1 MKTSLICL
9 SFLVYLT
16 SLTLITE
23 EEVER
28 QINLGQLGP
37 DLLSLLTAALAGAG
51 TAGLVSAL
59 SGGGKGK
66 GKNGLFGKH
75 GLFGKDGLFGKGKGK
90 GKKRSLLTAAERQAL
105 DLSTLLALLGGN
117 EGLSSLLSGGDGGI
131 SNLIQMAGGNGGTD
145 APVGKGKAGKG
156 KDGKGGK
163 GKGGKGKDGKG
174 KGGKGKNGK
183 GKDGKGKGTDSL
195 GSSLLDTF
203 SSTQEISITDIFG
216 RKLVSRGILDTLTG
230 LTGVA
235 TDGKGGKGKYGK
247 GKDGKGKDG
256 KGKDGKGK
264 GKEGKGKGKDS
275 TDSIGSSLLDTLS
288 SALSN
293 FGILGQIIQAVLNL
307 LMGAG
312 RSLNPIKTVL
322 DTKSTLAPLPNPL
335 TDPMGF
341 IQNPLI
347 SVIIQAIVS
356 GDISAMMKAQ
366 GDLAGTLITQF
377 VINAISG

>member
-9 SFLVYLT
+9 SFLLCLT
-16 SLTLITE
+16 CMTLTTE

-59 SGGGKGK
+59 SGGGEGK
-66 GKNGLFGKH
+66 GKAGIFGKH
-75 GLFGKDGLFGKGKGK
+75 GLFGKDGIFGKGKGK
-90 GKKRSLLTAAERQAL
+90 GKKRSLLTAAERQPL

-117 EGLSSLLSGGDGGI
+117 EGLSSLLLGGDGGI
-131 SNLIQMAGGNGGTD
+131 SNLIQMAGGNGGLAGLIGNSGTD

-156 KDGKGGK
+156 KDGKGV
-163 GKGGKGKDGKG
+163 KGKDGKG
-174 KGGKGKNGK
+174 KDGKGKNGK
-183 GKDGKGKGTDSL
+183 GKDEKGKGTDSL

-216 RKLVSRGILDTLTG
+216 RKLVSRGILDTLSG

-235 TDGKGGKGKYGK
+235 TDGKGGKGKDGKGK

-275 TDSIGSSLLDTLS
+275 TDTLY
-288 SALSN
+288 SAFSN
-293 FGILGQIIQAVLNL
+293 FRIFGQIIQAVLNL

-322 DTKSTLAPLPNPL
+322 DTKTTVAPLPNPL

-347 SVIIQAIVS
+347 SAIIQAIVS

-377 VINAISG
+377 VINAIS

>member
-9 SFLVYLT
+9 SFLLCLT
-16 SLTLITE
+16 SLTLTTE

-28 QINLGQLGP
+28 QINIGQLGP

-51 TAGLVSAL
+51 TAGLVSSL

-66 GKNGLFGKH
+66 
-75 GLFGKDGLFGKGKGK
+75 GKDGLFGKGKGK

-117 EGLSSLLSGGDGGI
+117 EGLSSLLLGGDGGV
-131 SNLIQMAGGNGGTD
+131 SNLIQMAGGNGGLAGLIGNSGTD
-145 APVGKGKAGKG
+145 APIGKGKAGKG

-163 GKGGKGKDGKG
+163 GKDGKGKDGKG
-174 KGGKGKNGK
+174 KKGK

-195 GSSLLDTF
+195 GSFLLDTF

-216 RKLVSRGILDTLTG
+216 RKLASRGILDTLSG

-235 TDGKGGKGKYGK
+235 TDGKGGKGKDGKEK

-264 GKEGKGKGKDS
+264 AKGGKGKGKDS

-322 DTKSTLAPLPNPL
+322 DTKSTVAPLPNPL

-347 SVIIQAIVS
+347 SAIIQAIVS

-366 GDLAGTLITQF
+366 GDLAGTP
-377 VINAISG
+377 

>member
-1 MKTSLICL
+1 MRGFTDAL
-9 SFLVYLT
+9 
-16 SLTLITE
+16 
-23 EEVER
+23 R
-28 QINLGQLGP
+28 
-37 DLLSLLTAALAGAG
+37 LSLKKTYFVGAG

-66 GKNGLFGKH
+66 GKDGLFGKH

-117 EGLSSLLSGGDGGI
+117 EGLSSLLLGGDGGI
-131 SNLIQMAGGNGGTD
+131 SNLIQMAGGNGGLTGLIGNSGTD

-163 GKGGKGKDGKG
+163 EKDGKGKDGKG
-174 KGGKGKNGK
+174 KDGKGKNGK

-216 RKLVSRGILDTLTG
+216 RKLVSRGILDTLSG

-235 TDGKGGKGKYGK
+235 TDGKGGKGKDGK

-322 DTKSTLAPLPNPL
+322 DTKSTVAPLPNPL

-347 SVIIQAIVS
+347 SAIIQAIVS

>member
-9 SFLVYLT
+9 SFLLCLT
-16 SLTLITE
+16 SMTLTTE

-66 GKNGLFGKH
+66 GKDGLFGKH
-75 GLFGKDGLFGKGKGK
+75 GLFGKGKGK

-117 EGLSSLLSGGDGGI
+117 EGLSSVLSGGDGGI
-131 SNLIQMAGGNGGTD
+131 SNLIQMAGGNGGLTGLIGNSGTD

-163 GKGGKGKDGKG
+163 GKDGKGKDGKE
-174 KGGKGKNGK
+174 KNGK
-183 GKDGKGKGTDSL
+183 GKDSL

-203 SSTQEISITDIFG
+203 SSTQEISITYIFG
-216 RKLVSRGILDTLTG
+216 RKLVSRGILDTLSG

-235 TDGKGGKGKYGK
+235 TEGKGGK
-247 GKDGKGKDG
+247 GKDGKGG
-256 KGKDGKGK
+256 K
-264 GKEGKGKGKDS
+264 
-275 TDSIGSSLLDTLS
+275 
-288 SALSN
+288 
-293 FGILGQIIQAVLNL
+293 
-307 LMGAG
+307 
-312 RSLNPIKTVL
+312 
-322 DTKSTLAPLPNPL
+322 
-335 TDPMGF
+335 
-341 IQNPLI
+341 
-347 SVIIQAIVS
+347 
-356 GDISAMMKAQ
+356 
-366 GDLAGTLITQF
+366 
-377 VINAISG
+377 

>member
-9 SFLVYLT
+9 SFLLCLT
-16 SLTLITE
+16 SLTLTTE

-66 GKNGLFGKH
+66 GKDGLFGKH

-117 EGLSSLLSGGDGGI
+117 EGLSSLLLGGDGGI
-131 SNLIQMAGGNGGTD
+131 SNLIQMAGGNGGLTGLIGNSGTD

-163 GKGGKGKDGKG
+163 GKDGKGKD
-174 KGGKGKNGK
+174 GKGKNGK

-216 RKLVSRGILDTLTG
+216 RKLVSRGILDTLSG

-235 TDGKGGKGKYGK
+235 TDGKGGKGKDGKGK

-256 KGKDGKGK
+256 KE
-264 GKEGKGKGKDS
+264 KEGKGKGKDS

-288 SALSN
+288 SALSK

-322 DTKSTLAPLPNPL
+322 DTKSSVAPLPNPL

-347 SVIIQAIVS
+347 SAIIQAIVS

>member
-9 SFLVYLT
+9 SFLLCLT

-28 QINLGQLGP
+28 RINLGQLGP

-59 SGGGKGK
+59 SGGGEGK
-66 GKNGLFGKH
+66 GKAGIFGKH

-131 SNLIQMAGGNGGTD
+131 SNLIQMAGGNGGLTGLIGNSGTD
-145 APVGKGKAGKG
+145 APIGKG

-163 GKGGKGKDGKG
+163 GKD
-174 KGGKGKNGK
+174 GK

-216 RKLVSRGILDTLTG
+216 RKLVSRGILDTLSG

-235 TDGKGGKGKYGK
+235 TDGKGGKGKDGKGK

-275 TDSIGSSLLDTLS
+275 TDTLY
-288 SALSN
+288 SAFSN
-293 FGILGQIIQAVLNL
+293 FRIFGQIIQAVLNL

-322 DTKSTLAPLPNPL
+322 DTKTTVAPLPNPL

-347 SVIIQAIVS
+347 SAIIQAIVS

-366 GDLAGTLITQF
+366 GDLAGTLIT
-377 VINAISG
+377 

>member
-1 MKTSLICL
+1 M
-9 SFLVYLT
+9 
-16 SLTLITE
+16 
-23 EEVER
+23 
-28 QINLGQLGP
+28 G
-37 DLLSLLTAALAGAG
+37 
-51 TAGLVSAL
+51 
-59 SGGGKGK
+59 
-66 GKNGLFGKH
+66 
-75 GLFGKDGLFGKGKGK
+75 GKGK

-117 EGLSSLLSGGDGGI
+117 EGLSSLLLGGDGGI
-131 SNLIQMAGGNGGTD
+131 SNLIQMAGGNGGLTGLIGNSGTD
-145 APVGKGKAGKG
+145 APAGKG
-156 KDGKGGK
+156 KDGN
-163 GKGGKGKDGKG
+163 GGKGKDGKG
-174 KGGKGKNGK
+174 KDGKGKNGK

-216 RKLVSRGILDTLTG
+216 RKLASRGILDTLSG

-235 TDGKGGKGKYGK
+235 TDGKG
-247 GKDGKGKDG
+247 G

-264 GKEGKGKGKDS
+264 GKEGKGKGKDI

-293 FGILGQIIQAVLNL
+293 FGFLGQIIQAVLNL

-322 DTKSTLAPLPNPL
+322 DTKSTVAPLPNPL

-347 SVIIQAIVS
+347 SAIIQAIVS
-356 GDISAMMKAQ
+356 GDISVMMKAQ

>member
-9 SFLVYLT
+9 SFLLCLT
-16 SLTLITE
+16 SLTLTTE

-59 SGGGKGK
+59 SGGGKG
-66 GKNGLFGKH
+66 NGKH
-75 GLFGKDGLFGKGKGK
+75 GLFGKDGIFGKGKGK

-105 DLSTLLALLGGN
+105 DLSTILALLGGN
-117 EGLSSLLSGGDGGI
+117 EGLSSLLLGGDGGI
-131 SNLIQMAGGNGGTD
+131 SNLIQMAGGNGGLTGLIGNSGTD
-145 APVGKGKAGKG
+145 APVGKGKARKG
-156 KDGKGGK
+156 KD

-174 KGGKGKNGK
+174 KDGKGKN
-183 GKDGKGKGTDSL
+183 GKGKGTDSL

-216 RKLVSRGILDTLTG
+216 RKLASRGILDTLSG

-235 TDGKGGKGKYGK
+235 TDGKGGKGKDGKGK

-264 GKEGKGKGKDS
+264 AKGGKGK
-275 TDSIGSSLLDTLS
+275 
-288 SALSN
+288 
-293 FGILGQIIQAVLNL
+293 
-307 LMGAG
+307 
-312 RSLNPIKTVL
+312 
-322 DTKSTLAPLPNPL
+322 
-335 TDPMGF
+335 
-341 IQNPLI
+341 
-347 SVIIQAIVS
+347 
-356 GDISAMMKAQ
+356 
-366 GDLAGTLITQF
+366 
-377 VINAISG
+377 

>member
-1 MKTSLICL
+1 M
-9 SFLVYLT
+9 
-16 SLTLITE
+16 
-23 EEVER
+23 
-28 QINLGQLGP
+28 G
-37 DLLSLLTAALAGAG
+37 
-51 TAGLVSAL
+51 
-59 SGGGKGK
+59 
-66 GKNGLFGKH
+66 
-75 GLFGKDGLFGKGKGK
+75 GKGK

-117 EGLSSLLSGGDGGI
+117 EGLSSLLLGGDGGI
-131 SNLIQMAGGNGGTD
+131 SNLIQMAGGNGGLTGLIGNSGTD

-156 KDGKGGK
+156 KAGK
-163 GKGGKGKDGKG
+163 GKDGNGGKGKDGKG
-174 KGGKGKNGK
+174 KDGKGKNGK

-216 RKLVSRGILDTLTG
+216 RKLVSRGILDTLSG

-235 TDGKGGKGKYGK
+235 TDGNGGKGKDGK
-247 GKDGKGKDG
+247 GKGKDG

-264 GKEGKGKGKDS
+264 GKEGKGKGKDI

-293 FGILGQIIQAVLNL
+293 FGFLGQIIQAVLNL

-322 DTKSTLAPLPNPL
+322 DTKSTVAPLPNPL

-347 SVIIQAIVS
+347 SAIIQAIVS
-356 GDISAMMKAQ
+356 GDISVMMKAQ

>member
-9 SFLVYLT
+9 SFLVCLT
-16 SLTLITE
+16 SLTLTTE

-66 GKNGLFGKH
+66 GKDGLFGKH
-75 GLFGKDGLFGKGKGK
+75 GLFGKGKGK

-105 DLSTLLALLGGN
+105 DLSTILALLGGN
-117 EGLSSLLSGGDGGI
+117 EGLSSLLLGGDGGI
-131 SNLIQMAGGNGGTD
+131 SNLIQMAGGNGGLTGLIGNSGTD

-174 KGGKGKNGK
+174 KDGKGKNGK

-216 RKLVSRGILDTLTG
+216 RKLVSRGI
-230 LTGVA
+230 
-235 TDGKGGKGKYGK
+235 
-247 GKDGKGKDG
+247 
-256 KGKDGKGK
+256 
-264 GKEGKGKGKDS
+264 
-275 TDSIGSSLLDTLS
+275 
-288 SALSN
+288 
-293 FGILGQIIQAVLNL
+293 
-307 LMGAG
+307 
-312 RSLNPIKTVL
+312 P
-322 DTKSTLAPLPNPL
+322 
-335 TDPMGF
+335 
-341 IQNPLI
+341 
-347 SVIIQAIVS
+347 
-356 GDISAMMKAQ
+356 
-366 GDLAGTLITQF
+366 
-377 VINAISG
+377 

>member
-9 SFLVYLT
+9 SFLLCLT
-16 SLTLITE
+16 SLTLTTE

-66 GKNGLFGKH
+66 GKE
-75 GLFGKDGLFGKGKGK
+75 
-90 GKKRSLLTAAERQAL
+90 RSLLTAAERQPL
-105 DLSTLLALLGGN
+105 DLSTLLPLLGGT
-117 EGLSSLLSGGDGGI
+117 EGLSSLLLGGDGGI
-131 SNLIQMAGGNGGTD
+131 SNLIQMAGGNGGLTGLIGNSGTD

-163 GKGGKGKDGKG
+163 GKDGKR
-174 KGGKGKNGK
+174 KNGK

-216 RKLVSRGILDTLTG
+216 RKLVSRGILDTLSG

-235 TDGKGGKGKYGK
+235 TDGKGGKGKDGKGK

-256 KGKDGKGK
+256 KGKDG
-264 GKEGKGKGKDS
+264 
-275 TDSIGSSLLDTLS
+275 
-288 SALSN
+288 
-293 FGILGQIIQAVLNL
+293 
-307 LMGAG
+307 
-312 RSLNPIKTVL
+312 
-322 DTKSTLAPLPNPL
+322 
-335 TDPMGF
+335 
-341 IQNPLI
+341 
-347 SVIIQAIVS
+347 
-356 GDISAMMKAQ
+356 
-366 GDLAGTLITQF
+366 
-377 VINAISG
+377 

>member
-9 SFLVYLT
+9 SFLLCLT

-59 SGGGKGK
+59 SGGGEGK
-66 GKNGLFGKH
+66 GKAGIFGKH

-90 GKKRSLLTAAERQAL
+90 GKKRSLLTAAERKAL
-105 DLSTLLALLGGN
+105 DLLTVLALLGGN
-117 EGLSSLLSGGDGGI
+117 EGLSSLLLGGDGGI
-131 SNLIQMAGGNGGTD
+131 SNLIQMAGGNGGLTGLIGNSGTD
-145 APVGKGKAGKG
+145 APVGKGKARKG

-163 GKGGKGKDGKG
+163 GKD
-174 KGGKGKNGK
+174 GKGKNGK

-216 RKLVSRGILDTLTG
+216 RKLASRGILDTLSG

-235 TDGKGGKGKYGK
+235 TDGKGGKGKDGKGK

-256 KGKDGKGK
+256 KGKDGKGKAKGGKGK

-307 LMGAG
+307 
-312 RSLNPIKTVL
+312 
-322 DTKSTLAPLPNPL
+322 
-335 TDPMGF
+335 
-341 IQNPLI
+341 
-347 SVIIQAIVS
+347 
-356 GDISAMMKAQ
+356 
-366 GDLAGTLITQF
+366 
-377 VINAISG
+377 

>member
-1 MKTSLICL
+1 MRGFTDAL
-9 SFLVYLT
+9 
-16 SLTLITE
+16 
-23 EEVER
+23 R
-28 QINLGQLGP
+28 
-37 DLLSLLTAALAGAG
+37 LSLKKTYFVGAG

-66 GKNGLFGKH
+66 GKDGLFGKH

-131 SNLIQMAGGNGGTD
+131 SNLIQMAGGNGGLTGLIGNSGTD

-163 GKGGKGKDGKG
+163 GKDGKGKD
-174 KGGKGKNGK
+174 GKGKNGK

-216 RKLVSRGILDTLTG
+216 RQLVSRGILDTLSG

-235 TDGKGGKGKYGK
+235 TDGKGGKGKDGKGK
-247 GKDGKGKDG
+247 GKDGKGKGKDG

-322 DTKSTLAPLPNPL
+322 DTKSTVAPLSNPL

-347 SVIIQAIVS
+347 SAIIQAIVS

>member
-9 SFLVYLT
+9 SFLLCLT
-16 SLTLITE
+16 SLTLTTE

-66 GKNGLFGKH
+66 GKDGLFGKH

-90 GKKRSLLTAAERQAL
+90 GKKRSLLTAAESQAL

-131 SNLIQMAGGNGGTD
+131 SNLIQMAGGNGGLTGLIGNSGTD
-145 APVGKGKAGKG
+145 APIGKG

-163 GKGGKGKDGKG
+163 GKDGKGKD
-174 KGGKGKNGK
+174 GKGKNGK

-235 TDGKGGKGKYGK
+235 TDGKGGKGKDGKGK
-247 GKDGKGKDG
+247 GKDGKGKE
-256 KGKDGKGK
+256 GKGK
-264 GKEGKGKGKDS
+264 GKDGKGKDS

-293 FGILGQIIQAVLNL
+293 FGILGQ
-307 LMGAG
+307 
-312 RSLNPIKTVL
+312 
-322 DTKSTLAPLPNPL
+322 
-335 TDPMGF
+335 
-341 IQNPLI
+341 
-347 SVIIQAIVS
+347 
-356 GDISAMMKAQ
+356 
-366 GDLAGTLITQF
+366 
-377 VINAISG
+377 

>member
-9 SFLVYLT
+9 SFLLCLT

-66 GKNGLFGKH
+66 GKAGLFGKH

-90 GKKRSLLTAAERQAL
+90 GKKRSLLTAAERQPL
-105 DLSTLLALLGGN
+105 DLSTLLPLLGGP
-117 EGLSSLLSGGDGGI
+117 EGLSSLLLGGDGGI

-156 KDGKGGK
+156 KEGKGGK
-163 GKGGKGKDGKG
+163 RKDGKGKDGKG
-174 KGGKGKNGK
+174 EDGKGKNGK

-235 TDGKGGKGKYGK
+235 TDGKGGKGKDGKGKEGK
-247 GKDGKGKDG
+247 GKDGKGKD
-256 KGKDGKGK
+256 
-264 GKEGKGKGKDS
+264 GKGKGKDS
-275 TDSIGSSLLDTLS
+275 TDSIGSSLLDPLS

-293 FGILGQIIQAVLNL
+293 FGIL
-307 LMGAG
+307 
-312 RSLNPIKTVL
+312 
-322 DTKSTLAPLPNPL
+322 
-335 TDPMGF
+335 
-341 IQNPLI
+341 
-347 SVIIQAIVS
+347 
-356 GDISAMMKAQ
+356 
-366 GDLAGTLITQF
+366 
-377 VINAISG
+377 

>member
-9 SFLVYLT
+9 SFLLCLT

-59 SGGGKGK
+59 SGGGEGK
-66 GKNGLFGKH
+66 GKAGIFGKH

-117 EGLSSLLSGGDGGI
+117 EGLSSLLLGGDGGV
-131 SNLIQMAGGNGGTD
+131 SNLIQMAGGNGGLTGLIGNSGTD
-145 APVGKGKAGKG
+145 APVGKGKAGIG
-156 KDGKGGK
+156 KD

-174 KGGKGKNGK
+174 KDGKRKNGK

-216 RKLVSRGILDTLTG
+216 RKLVSRGILDTLSG

-235 TDGKGGKGKYGK
+235 TEGKGGKGKYGK

-322 DTKSTLAPLPNPL
+322 DTKSTVAPLPNPL

-347 SVIIQAIVS
+347 SAIIQAIVS

-366 GDLAGTLITQF
+366 GDLAGTP
-377 VINAISG
+377 

>member
-9 SFLVYLT
+9 SFLLCLT
-16 SLTLITE
+16 SLTLTTE

-66 GKNGLFGKH
+66 GKDGLFGKH

-131 SNLIQMAGGNGGTD
+131 SNLIQMAGGNGGLTGLIGNSGTD
-145 APVGKGKAGKG
+145 APIGKGKAGKG

-163 GKGGKGKDGKG
+163 GKDGKGKDGRG
-174 KGGKGKNGK
+174 KKGK

-195 GSSLLDTF
+195 GSFLLDTF

-216 RKLVSRGILDTLTG
+216 RKLASRGILDTLSG

-235 TDGKGGKGKYGK
+235 TDGKGGKGKDGKEK
-247 GKDGKGKDG
+247 GKDGKGKD
-256 KGKDGKGK
+256 
-264 GKEGKGKGKDS
+264 GKGKGKDS

-307 LMGAG
+307 
-312 RSLNPIKTVL
+312 
-322 DTKSTLAPLPNPL
+322 
-335 TDPMGF
+335 
-341 IQNPLI
+341 
-347 SVIIQAIVS
+347 
-356 GDISAMMKAQ
+356 
-366 GDLAGTLITQF
+366 
-377 VINAISG
+377 

>member
-9 SFLVYLT
+9 SFLVCLT

-66 GKNGLFGKH
+66 GKDGLFGKH

-90 GKKRSLLTAAERQAL
+90 GKKRSLLTAAERQPL
-105 DLSTLLALLGGN
+105 DLSTLLPLLGGT
-117 EGLSSLLSGGDGGI
+117 EGLSSLL
-131 SNLIQMAGGNGGTD
+131 LGGNGGLTGLIGNSGTD

-163 GKGGKGKDGKG
+163 GKDGKGKDGKE
-174 KGGKGKNGK
+174 KNGKGKNGK

-235 TDGKGGKGKYGK
+235 TDGKGGKGKDGKGK
-247 GKDGKGKDG
+247 GKDGKGKGG

-264 GKEGKGKGKDS
+264 GKMEKE
-275 TDSIGSSLLDTLS
+275 
-288 SALSN
+288 
-293 FGILGQIIQAVLNL
+293 
-307 LMGAG
+307 
-312 RSLNPIKTVL
+312 
-322 DTKSTLAPLPNPL
+322 
-335 TDPMGF
+335 
-341 IQNPLI
+341 
-347 SVIIQAIVS
+347 
-356 GDISAMMKAQ
+356 
-366 GDLAGTLITQF
+366 
-377 VINAISG
+377 